1 LPRAVPRVRRV
12 HRDERHGRRPRGNR
26 ARARHARRGG
36 GADLHER
43 ERPAARRAR
52 VPSVLRAHAR
62 ARQADLGASRA
73 RREDGRLPDRGRLE
87 VRDLVDVRLAV
98 RDERV
103 PRAHGVLEDDGRAAE
118 SQDHHASRR
127 RHGAVLRR
135 TRRPGMGSA
144 RLAHEQ
150 RRLPLAAEGAQEAAD
165 RLFPRLLRGYGDV
178 RLESGDRMR
187 ARVLRH
193 RSHAVLVGR
202 AVRSRKRSDVH
213 PRDDSV
219 HRRDGSLRRGSAQD
233 LPSQRRTPAR
243 PRAIAPL
250 MFETLEPLPPDAI
263 LGMMALYRADPDPR
277 KIDLSVGVYQDE
289 AGRTPILESVKRAE
303 RAVFENEDTKTYVAS
318 AGTAAFN
325 RGVEGLL
332 HGDAHPAVADGR
344 VVTLQTPGGSG
355 ALCVA
360 AHLIRRARPEARV
373 HISEP
378 SWPNHIPLLTL
389 SGLEIAT
396 YPYYDQR
403 AHRVDF
409 ERMVDAVEKIPAGDL
424 LLLHACCHNPCGAD
438 LTRDQ
443 WQTLAEL
450 CERRGIVPFIDLA
463 YQGFAEGLDEDAY
476 GVRLMSERM
485 PEVVVVSS
493 CSKNF
498 GLYRERVGSV

>member
-1 LPRAVPRVRRV
+1 
-12 HRDERHGRRPRGNR
+12 
-26 ARARHARRGG
+26 
-36 GADLHER
+36 
-43 ERPAARRAR
+43 
-52 VPSVLRAHAR
+52 
-62 ARQADLGASRA
+62 
-73 RREDGRLPDRGRLE
+73 
-87 VRDLVDVRLAV
+87 
-98 RDERV
+98 
-103 PRAHGVLEDDGRAAE
+103 
-118 SQDHHASRR
+118 
-127 RHGAVLRR
+127 
-135 TRRPGMGSA
+135 
-144 RLAHEQ
+144 
-150 RRLPLAAEGAQEAAD
+150 
-165 RLFPRLLRGYGDV
+165 
-178 RLESGDRMR
+178 
-187 ARVLRH
+187 
-193 RSHAVLVGR
+193 
-202 AVRSRKRSDVH
+202 
-213 PRDDSV
+213 
-219 HRRDGSLRRGSAQD
+219 
-233 LPSQRRTPAR
+233 
-243 PRAIAPL
+243 
-250 MFETLEPLPPDAI
+250 MFETLKPLPPDAI
-263 LGMMALYRADPDPR
+263 LGIMALFRADPSPD

-289 AGRTPILESVKRAE
+289 QGRTPVLKSVKRAE
-303 RAVFENEDTKTYVAS
+303 QEILAKQDSKTYVAI
-318 AGTAAFN
+318 AGNAAFN
-325 RGVEGLL
+325 RGMEGLL
-332 HGDAHPAVADGR
+332 FGAAHSAVADGR

-360 AHLIRRARPEARV
+360 AHLIRRAKPDARV

-498 GLYRERVGSV
+498 GLYRERVGSVSIVAANAESAKGVASHAANVARGIYSMPPDHGAAIVARILGDAELRALWEREVAEIRTRLNALRRLLADKLAERSTPVDFSFIANERGMFSFLGLDRERVVALRERFHIYMIESSRINVAGIRPANVDYIADAIAAVLE